1 MNNELIHA
9 KLKENNP
16 FISSASPLP
25 FDNKNPDLQQLNR
38 HATQEIEQLVL
49 YKRRQ
54 PSLPLAGLILGEAGS
69 GKTHMQSRIL
79 RNLRSKEQQTIFVTV
94 KTFRD
99 PERITQ
105 HLLSE
110 VFISLRQTH
119 SQGRN
124 QFDMLM
130 DELMKVYNE
139 RRESEGWNDIK
150 RLELKKFLARDIIG
164 LDRNFLKCL
173 IIYLSGDEETRFDVL
188 EWLSNGLAEE
198 DSNRLDL
205 PLRDLDAMSDAQR
218 EEEAEK
224 ILKSLG
230 LVLAYA
236 KVLMVICFDELDILK
251 TLDKEA
257 TLAWGNII
265 AMLMN
270 NLSGVLPLCFVHLDT
285 WEEVIKPALSAAIEQ
300 RLVNNLMALETCSI
314 QQAEALIHDRVIAA
328 FPDPKDNAEEIFSWL
343 RNQIGNSLKR
353 GLSPRQ
359 VIDLANRAI
368 NKPIKDKENISLK
381 EKDSPAI
388 ESSQEIF
395 EAVKAAYDE
404 EYKNVQARQLI
415 AWPPNSENLTLALE
429 AWLRSKE
436 EFKVAKVYGKYI
448 RLNAQY
454 KGVQYAFV
462 IVVPQVA
469 STATAAIT
477 HGINFLQRSNGGCF
491 YLLETRSYRSTWK
504 LFDKLKDDFI
514 NMGGAVVEL
523 NKETR
528 VQWYALVSLL
538 NRIENGNVN
547 LFVGENNRPAT
558 RDDAKSFIKT
568 LNLID
573 LSNFSRPEVKTP
585 PAPDILPVQI
595 EKNGGDILF
604 DSLREM
610 FTGTSIKL
618 VSIEKVIENLAA
630 MTQIKISKPEL
641 TSYLKSKKIF
651 NVIEC
656 SDDVLVSL
664 ASRA

>member
-1 MNNELIHA
+1 MNNTLIHA

-25 FDNKNPDLQQLNR
+25 FDNKNPDLRQLNR
-38 HATQEIEQLVL
+38 QTTEKIEQLVL
-49 YKRRQ
+49 YKRRD

-69 GKTHMQSRIL
+69 GKTHLMSRIL
-79 RNLRSKEQQTIFVTV
+79 RDLSSKEQATILVTV
-94 KTFRD
+94 KIFRD

-150 RLELKKFLARDIIG
+150 SLKLKKFLARDIIG
-164 LDRNFLKCL
+164 LDRNFLECL
-173 IIYLSGDEETRFDVL
+173 IIYLSGDGATRFDVL
-188 EWLSNGLAEE
+188 EWLSNGLPEE
-198 DSNRLDL
+198 DSNRLGL

-218 EEEAEK
+218 EQEATK
-224 ILKSLG
+224 ILTSLG
-230 LVLAYA
+230 LVLAYS
-236 KVLMVICFDELDILK
+236 KVSMLVCFDQLEILK
-251 TLDKEA
+251 DLGPS
-257 TLAWGNII
+257 LISAWGSII

-270 NLSGVLPLCFVHLDT
+270 DFPGVLPLCFVNAVT
-285 WEEVIKPALSAAIEQ
+285 WIKVISPVLQTYVKQ
-300 RLVNNLMALETCSI
+300 RLDNNTMIMETCSI
-314 QQAEALIHDRVIAA
+314 RQAEALIHDRIIAA

-343 RNQIGNSLKR
+343 RNQIGNSLKP
-353 GLSPRQ
+353 GYSPRR
-359 VIDLANRAI
+359 VIELANKAI
-368 NKPIKDKENISLK
+368 DKPIAPL
-381 EKDSPAI
+381 PPF
-388 ESSQEIF
+388 EIIKAVY
-395 EAVKAAYDE
+395 EEEYNKVKAL
-404 EYKNVQARQLI
+404 QI
-415 AWPPNSENLTLALE
+415 AWPPNSDNLTLALA
-429 AWLRSKE
+429 AWLDSLGTFKLKSLE
-436 EFKVAKVYGKYI
+436 EDYRPYVKI
-448 RLNAQY
+448 RGNIE
-454 KGVQYAFV
+454 GVEYAFIAV
-462 IVVPQVA
+462 IPQTA
-469 STATAAIT
+469 RTATAAIT
-477 HGINFLQRSNGGCF
+477 RGKNFIQQFHGRCF
-491 YLLETRSYRSTWK
+491 YLLETHVHQSTWK
-504 LFDKLKDDFI
+504 HFDQLKVEFI
-514 NMGGAVVEL
+514 QLGGVIVEL

-538 NRIENGNVN
+538 NRIDNGDVN
-547 LFVGENNRPAT
+547 LFVGDNNRPAT

-585 PAPDILPVQI
+585 PAPDVPPAQP

-641 TSYLKSKKIF
+641 TSYLKSKEIF